1 MVSLVGQSIASATH
15 LAGKT
20 EGNTV
25 FISKDQKHQKDIIQ
39 KIQKALLESS
49 DQGGS
54 STMMLT

>member
-25 FISKDQKHQKDIIQ
+25 FISKDQNTKKKSFKQHYWNHLTK
-39 KIQKALLESS
+39 E
-49 DQGGS
+49 DQAQ
-54 STMMLT
+54 